1 MTLVGRI
8 ESVIDNI
15 AVQAVENCLLS
26 GISELISPPFIMQ
39 MDKELVCRTAGE
51 LQQSQGLR
59 LKTQQKL
66 KILQAG
72 LGVCVV
78 YMKRKCEIALYG
90 IRIDMRVTGWLDILG
105 VAAAELGFAKQD
117 ENS

>member
-1 MTLVGRI
+1 MK
-8 ESVIDNI
+8 SVVDNV
-15 AVQAVENCLLS
+15 AVQVVENCLLS
-26 GISELISPPFIMQ
+26 GINELISPVFIMQ

-72 LGVCVV
+72 LGVCAV
-78 YMKRKCEIALYG
+78 YMKRKCEIALLTRG
-90 IRIDMRVTGWLDILG
+90 TSGLLLSCPNFQTLPSRFLIG
-105 VAAAELGFAKQD
+105 
-117 ENS
+117 